1 MAGDGKPAEPQP
13 LVTVFG
19 LLEGKLPGDVIKR
32 FKIEGFRAFG
42 ISKDTTLIPAS
53 LEESVG
59 EFWFGE
65 GAEVVIEG
73 DFVGFLGAKTV

>member
-1 MAGDGKPAEPQP
+1 MLRCRRLLSEITPGKWLA
-13 LVTVFG
+13 
-19 LLEGKLPGDVIKR
+19 KSNK
-32 FKIEGFRAFG
+32 A
-42 ISKDTTLIPAS
+42 AS